1 MSNGYIGRSPSD
13 SSVIIAREKFT
24 PSESTTEFTF
34 AANYD
39 IGYLDAYL
47 NGARLIDGSD
57 YTATDG
63 RTVVLTS
70 AASDGDVL
78 ELIAYKAFTINNV
91 SASSGDFLVGGQLTV
106 TGLSTV
112 ADVYST
118 GIITA
123 SSFSGD
129 GSELTGVAGGK
140 FASNDVGI
148 NTNTSVG
155 IGTTNTTAAVS
166 IANTA
171 VLAVGIVTAYTSYID
186 ALNITGLSTF
196 SAQVDANGSLDVA
209 GIITATSGL
218 RATAGGINVIAGV
231 STFANQIDANGSV
244 DITGIV
250 TASHGARVTAGGIN
264 VIAGVSTFANQID
277 ANGSV
282 DVAGIVTASHGL
294 RATTGGINVI
304 AGVSTFANQID
315 ANGCIDATGIVTA
328 SHGVR
333 ATAGG
338 LHVVA
343 GVSTFGSDVTIS
355 GVLTYEDVRN
365 VDALGI
371 VTARN
376 GFRATAGGINVVS
389 GVSTFANQV
398 DANGCVDITGIVTAS
413 HGSRIT
419 AGGIN
424 IVSGVSTFANQINA
438 GGCIDATAGIITAS
452 HGFRATTGG
461 ANLVGVVSAT
471 SFVGDGSALTNLPSA
486 GLTTEA
492 FVVTTDG
499 LVNLNLSSAQ
509 DHKVT
514 SLGITTITCNGGT
527 EAESHTLRL
536 VSSGVSTVGFST
548 YFLWPDGSAPNLH
561 DMADGAIQLIS
572 FTVQRVASPTAGIT
586 TQLLAGASLSFS

>member
-13 SSVIIAREKFT
+13 SSVVIAREKFT
-24 PSESTTEFTF
+24 PSESTTDFTF

-231 STFANQIDANGSV
+231 STFANQIAANGSV
-244 DITGIV
+244 DE
-250 TASHGARVTAGGIN
+250 A
-264 VIAGVSTFANQID
+264 
-277 ANGSV
+277 
-282 DVAGIVTASHGL
+282 
-294 RATTGGINVI
+294 
-304 AGVSTFANQID
+304 
-315 ANGCIDATGIVTA
+315 GIVTA

-452 HGFRATTGG
+452 HGFRATVGG

-471 SFVGDGSALTNLPSA
+471 SFVGDGSGLTNLPSA

-499 LVNLNLSSAQ
+499 LVNLNLSAAQ

-548 YFLWPDGSAPNLH
+548 YFLWPD
-561 DMADGAIQLIS
+561 
-572 FTVQRVASPTAGIT
+572 
-586 TQLLAGASLSFS
+586 

>member
-250 TASHGARVTAGGIN
+250 TASHG
-264 VIAGVSTFANQID
+264 
-277 ANGSV
+277 
-282 DVAGIVTASHGL
+282 
-294 RATTGGINVI
+294 
-304 AGVSTFANQID
+304 
-315 ANGCIDATGIVTA
+315 
-328 SHGVR
+328 
-333 ATAGG
+333 
-338 LHVVA
+338 
-343 GVSTFGSDVTIS
+343 
-355 GVLTYEDVRN
+355 
-365 VDALGI
+365 
-371 VTARN
+371 
-376 GFRATAGGINVVS
+376 
-389 GVSTFANQV
+389 
-398 DANGCVDITGIVTAS
+398 
-413 HGSRIT
+413 SRIT

-499 LVNLNLSSAQ
+499 LVNLNLSAAQ

>member
-389 GVSTFANQV
+389 GVSTFANQ
-398 DANGCVDITGIVTAS
+398 
-413 HGSRIT
+413 
-419 AGGIN
+419 
-424 IVSGVSTFANQINA
+424 INA

-471 SFVGDGSALTNLPSA
+471 SFVGDGSGLTNLPSA

>member
-1 MSNGYIGRSPSD
+1 MSNGYIGRAPSD
-13 SSVIIAREKFT
+13 SSVVIAREKFT

-57 YTATDG
+57 YTASDG
-63 RTVVLTS
+63 STVSLIS
-70 AASDGDVL
+70 AAESGDIL
-78 ELIAYKAFTINNV
+78 ELIAYKAFTISNV
-91 SASSGDFLVGGQLTV
+91 SASTGDFVVGDQLTV
-106 TGLSTV
+106 SGLSTV
-112 ADVYST
+112 ADVYAT
-118 GIITA
+118 GIVTA
-123 SSFSGD
+123 TSFSGD

-140 FASNDVGI
+140 WASNDVGI

-196 SAQVDANGSLDVA
+196 SAQVDANGSVDVA

-244 DITGIV
+244 DVSGIV
-250 TASHGARVTAGGIN
+250 TASHGLRATSGGIN

-282 DVAGIVTASHGL
+282 DI
-294 RATTGGINVI
+294 
-304 AGVSTFANQID
+304 
-315 ANGCIDATGIVTA
+315 TGIVTA

-499 LVNLNLSSAQ
+499 LVNLNLSAAQ